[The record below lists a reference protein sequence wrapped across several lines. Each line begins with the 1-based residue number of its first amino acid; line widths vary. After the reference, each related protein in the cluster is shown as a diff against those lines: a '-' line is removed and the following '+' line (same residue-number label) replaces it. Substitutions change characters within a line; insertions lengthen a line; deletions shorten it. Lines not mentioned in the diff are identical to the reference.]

1 MAKISLFVELDLLL
15 IILVNEE
22 TDLLKPDLEFFAK
35 YRYSDP
41 ENWNNPT
48 SKSEIESNLLF
59 LFLLRELNNETE
71 ESSVNDESGEAN
83 EETIAKPSA
92 VLKRRRTKS
101 IMPSTKSK
109 AVKMV
114 HAHIQR

>member
-1 MAKISLFVELDLLL
+1 MQNIGIQIQKIEIIQLLNLKLNL
-15 IILVNEE
+15 IC
-22 TDLLKPDLEFFAK
+22 F
-35 YRYSDP
+35 
-41 ENWNNPT
+41 
-48 SKSEIESNLLF
+48 F

-109 AVKMV
+109 AVRSAQSEFKIFKGKSIFKDKISYFQIF
-114 HAHIQR
+114 A

>member
-1 MAKISLFVELDLLL
+1 MQNIGIQIQKIEIIQLLNLKLNL
-15 IILVNEE
+15 IC
-22 TDLLKPDLEFFAK
+22 F
-35 YRYSDP
+35 
-41 ENWNNPT
+41 
-48 SKSEIESNLLF
+48 F

-109 AVKMV
+109 AVPLAQSESKKFFCKKSIFKYKIPYFQIF
-114 HAHIQR
+114 A

>member
-1 MAKISLFVELDLLL
+1 MEKISF
-15 IILVNEE
+15 
-22 TDLLKPDLEFFAK
+22 LEFFAK

-48 SKSEIESNLLF
+48 SKSELESNLPF

-101 IMPSTKSK
+101 IMPLTKSK
-109 AVKMV
+109 AVPLAQSESKK
-114 HAHIQR
+114 IFF